1 MIYGDRQT
9 VTHWGMT
16 DKTDPRV
23 ICLIESIE
31 NRGRP
36 KKDRKKEMTGPIF
49 YLSLRFIYVA
59 FQGGEREREREER
72 ERERER

>member
-31 NRGRP
+31 NRGQS
-36 KKDRKKEMTGPIF
+36 KKDRKKEMIGPIF
-49 YLSLRFIYVA
+49 YLSLRFMWHCGIS
-59 FQGGEREREREER
+59 GWRER
-72 ERERER
+72 ERERERWIDR